1 MRKILI
7 CVLLWSLLPAAEF
20 MSEST
25 GAAFLDN
32 GLAARSDALG
42 RAFTAVAD
50 DLDAFYYNPAGY
62 GLQQKSRVNSLFTK
76 NRNIE
81 NVYYLG
87 YGQKLGRGYAALNVY
102 SSGIDGIP
110 LTSYEYNAEY
120 GHGETVDSG
129 ETFTYGAQV
138 LAFSYGEALPWGWL
152 AAPTELGPAAL
163 YWGVNF
169 KALRQNLYENSASGF
184 GVDVGFLYKNGPLAF
199 GWSVIDLL
207 EPKLVWDTDNRTVDT
222 VLRKQRFGLAYR
234 VLPAL
239 LASGEVILQAN
250 EILAG
255 AGAEYFLFGDILAVR
270 GGIYTGNYALGLGLR
285 YAGLA
290 LDYAYILPQET
301 LIEATQKISLGYVF

>member
-7 CVLLWSLLPAAEF
+7 CCLLISLLPAAEF
-20 MSEST
+20 FSEST

-32 GLAARSDALG
+32 GLAARSDGLG

-62 GLQQKSRVNSLFTK
+62 GLQKKSRVNSLFTK

-87 YGQKLGRGYAALNVY
+87 YGQKLGRGYGALNIY

-110 LTSYEYNAEY
+110 LTSYEYNTQY
-120 GHGETVDSG
+120 GHGEPVDSG
-129 ETFTYGAQV
+129 ETFAYGAQALV
-138 LAFSYGEALPWGWL
+138 FSYGEALRLDWL
-152 AAPTELGPAAL
+152 TAPTELGPAAL
-163 YWGVNF
+163 YWGVNL
-169 KALRQNLYENSASGF
+169 KLLRQNLYENSASGY
-184 GVDVGFLYKNGPLAF
+184 GLDAGLLYKNGPLAF

-207 EPKLVWDTDNRTVDT
+207 EPKLVWDTDNNTVDT

-234 VLPAL
+234 ILPAL
-239 LASGEVILQAN
+239 LVSGEVVLQAN
-250 EILAG
+250 EVLTG
-255 AGAEYFLFGDILAVR
+255 VGAEYFLFSDVLAAR
-270 GGIYTGNYALGLGLR
+270 GGVYTGNYALGLGLR

-290 LDYAYILPQET
+290 LDYAYILPQEA
-301 LIEATQKISLGYVF
+301 LIESTQKISLGYVF